1 MELFSVFVETIL
13 TLSCCLCRLHSH
25 APFFFHFGLCI
36 SDPRKACFC
45 SLWNHWN
52 RSTVNSIW
60 NSNLHLLQNELSWHC
75 TVALKFHKS
84 KSRAQGQEVFDKTI
98 WIDMKIMTFHSQIY
112 CFMEKKKK
120 HWRRSS
126 GTSLLV
132 LTECQLVVD
141 FLVRFWEWTQSSY
154 LSHS

>member
-60 NSNLHLLQNELSWHC
+60 NSNLHLLQNELSWYC

-112 CFMEKKKK
+112 CFMEKKKALAK
-120 HWRRSS
+120 ILRYKPS
-126 GTSLLV
+126 GTHWMPACGRLSCQVLRVNTELL
-132 LTECQLVVD
+132 
-141 FLVRFWEWTQSSY
+141 SKP
-154 LSHS
+154 